1 MENRERK
8 TIIEQAVVFLNSNAF
23 SRYMVIPYDCSQP
36 TIRDPAGYRKQEGP
50 NADGWTFYTFPH
62 VFINETAHGFNPQAV
77 EKILSEHG
85 MLKHDKDR
93 EGRYTARLRV
103 DGRYTRLYALL
114 FASEGDAAQ
123 EDDV

>member
-1 MENRERK
+1 MTRATR
-8 TIIEQAVVFLNSNAF
+8 TFCIYIRVFGARN
-23 SRYMVIPYDCSQP
+23 
-36 TIRDPAGYRKQEGP
+36 T
-50 NADGWTFYTFPH
+50 
-62 VFINETAHGFNPQAV
+62 TAQTSLYGRLTVDPQAV
-77 EKILSEHG
+77 AKILSDCG